1 MLAKLQ
7 RPSSQAFP
15 TTLHYKL
22 RMRDER
28 CDAMRGEKIWG
39 DMDDNMDDTIR
50 AQNQAMMKSQSVIIT
65 SNTNLNR
72 ADVCE

>member
-22 RMRDER
+22 RMRDQR
-28 CDAMRGEKIWG
+28 CNAMRGEKIWG

-50 AQNQAMMKSQSVIIT
+50 AQMKSQSVIIT
-65 SNTNLNR
+65 SNTNLNLD
-72 ADVCE
+72 DVCE

>member
-15 TTLHYKL
+15 TTLHYK
-22 RMRDER
+22 REDER
-28 CDAMRGEKIWG
+28 CEVRRYGG

-50 AQNQAMMKSQSVIIT
+50 AQNQAMIKGGSGLI
-65 SNTNLNR
+65 R
-72 ADVCE
+72 K

>member
-28 CDAMRGEKIWG
+28 CDAMRGEKIIMG
-39 DMDDNMDDTIR
+39 GGEKICDITYIICKVMVHLKHEQT
-50 AQNQAMMKSQSVIIT
+50 IT
-65 SNTNLNR
+65 S
-72 ADVCE
+72 ASYGSF